1 MGATSIQE
9 LNGYVHRSVDV
20 VLGLSNYILAALMV
34 AFGAVQLIYA
44 YTDEYTTLTW
54 LLALSYIVMLVG
66 GAVIILDRNRIFSV
80 QSGYMRW
87 HLVFTDSYSLFRR
100 SSRGIPTGWS
110 ASWSAPWRSI

>member
-66 GAVIILDRNRIFSV
+66 GAVITSEYAEKIGADIYAKDAVAAVRAAD
-80 QSGYMRW
+80 G
-87 HLVFTDSYSLFRR
+87 VF
-100 SSRGIPTGWS
+100 
-110 ASWSAPWRSI
+110 AK

>member
-1 MGATSIQE
+1 MGATSIRE

-66 GAVIILDRNRIFSV
+66 GAVIILDRNRNLLRAV
-80 QSGYMRW
+80 
-87 HLVFTDSYSLFRR
+87 
-100 SSRGIPTGWS
+100 GIYALALGFYGSMTNRVGKS
-110 ASWSAPWRSI
+110 T